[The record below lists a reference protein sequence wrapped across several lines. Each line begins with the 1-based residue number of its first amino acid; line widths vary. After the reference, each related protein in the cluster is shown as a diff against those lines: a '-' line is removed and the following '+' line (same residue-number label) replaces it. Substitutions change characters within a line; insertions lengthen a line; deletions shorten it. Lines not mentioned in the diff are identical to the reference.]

1 MNVWLSGEGCQIL
14 ILTPDTL
21 LVTRSQSE
29 MSSARTRRGRRKW
42 KLRAEQWR
50 ADQWHVRGWG
60 PAGGWETHCHVSALT
75 MPHYDWECRHRAGTM
90 SLPGSAAHKHS
101 HLWHS
106 AKQFISQNFSES
118 MQRADDCVLKAFVTV
133 KRSPIAI
140 LHSLLQLRVTRNRRA
155 TVRIISHTIDTQCI
169 KLPGFGFSS
178 DSFCGGLS
186 FYLDNN
192 TLNSS
197 KVHNGINT
205 AHIEHRLHQI
215 SPVIKCMLTKK
226 YSDCRMISW
235 HWVRVSQGGCP
246 GCPWS
251 HNTGSCS
258 GDSGETSWDRWA
270 AGPGR
275 TRRQSSVSPGAESR
289 LEPGPET
296 DTAALQHFNPFNY
309 L

>member
-21 LVTRSQSE
+21 LVTRSQLE

-60 PAGGWETHCHVSALT
+60 PAGGWETHCHVWALT

-140 LHSLLQLRVTRNRRA
+140 LHSLQLRVTRNRRA
-155 TVRIISHTIDTQCI
+155 TVRIISHISHTIDTQCI

-192 TLNSS
+192 TLNSCKLPQGHYCCS
-197 KVHNGINT
+197 HWAQTSSDFPGYQVHVDKNFPT
-205 AHIEHRLHQI
+205 AEWYRDIESEYRRAGARA
-215 SPVIKCMLTKK
+215 V
-226 YSDCRMISW
+226 
-235 HWVRVSQGGCP
+235 P
-246 GCPWS
+246 GLITPAVAQETQERPAE
-251 HNTGSCS
+251 TGELPGQAAP
-258 GDSGETSWDRWA
+258 GDS
-270 AGPGR
+270 P
-275 TRRQSSVSPGAESR
+275 QSAQEQSP
-289 LEPGPET
+289 
-296 DTAALQHFNPFNY
+296 D
-309 L
+309 

>member
-140 LHSLLQLRVTRNRRA
+140 LHSLQLRVTRNRRA

-169 KLPGFGFSS
+169 KLPGFSS

-186 FYLDNN
+186 LYLDYETFHSSMVPNSHTPTYIYFIRFPRLSSACWQKN
-192 TLNSS
+192 TP
-197 KVHNGINT
+197 T
-205 AHIEHRLHQI
+205 AEWYRDIESEYRRAGARA
-215 SPVIKCMLTKK
+215 V
-226 YSDCRMISW
+226 
-235 HWVRVSQGGCP
+235 P
-246 GCPWS
+246 GLITPAVAQETQERPAE
-251 HNTGSCS
+251 TGELPGQAAP
-258 GDSGETSWDRWA
+258 GDS
-270 AGPGR
+270 P
-275 TRRQSSVSPGAESR
+275 QSAQEQSP
-289 LEPGPET
+289 
-296 DTAALQHFNPFNY
+296 D
-309 L
+309 